1 MVRAA
6 PLHVPRPTLLV
17 LVAALLLL
25 LPGCIVRRLK
35 IVRPG
40 VSSSAKLQTA
50 SLQQLVE
57 QLRVW
62 DEQIRTVN
70 ATVDMEPSLGSVL
83 KGEISE
89 LKEVRGFVLIRKPKM
104 IRMIGLYPVVRNR
117 AFDMVSDG
125 DQFKLYVP
133 AKDKFIV
140 GNNHQKKPSDR
151 RLENLRPQH
160 IFEALVVR
168 PPNDGE
174 RLVLENDTDELH
186 ANYILHVLKEQNGLL
201 LLARNVWFDRVH
213 LRVVRQQIFDDQGDM
228 ISDTRYDDYQEV
240 EGIPFPK
247 RFLIM
252 RPKDEYG
259 IKLKVKK
266 VKLNAPAGGRK
277 ICTGAAV
284 RQQAAGYF
292 LAGPQRFHQPIR
304 QPIRQ
309 PISQPVW
316 RQRRVADVSG
326 GTRWSIKWFCRTCAT
341 GRCVPCSACWRWQSR
356 WC

>member
-1 MVRAA
+1 MNLPKVRGLSFPRGFGLICKSMVRAA

-62 DEQIRTVN
+62 DKQIRTVN
-70 ATVDMEPSLGSVL
+70 ATVDLEPSLGSVL

-89 LKEVRGFVLIRKPKM
+89 LKEVRGFVLIRKPQM

-201 LLARNVWFDRVH
+201 LLVRNVWFDRVH

-266 VKLNAPAGGRK
+266 VKLNAPLGDEKFVLAQPSGSKLMDISSPDRGATTSPSAGPSASPSGSPAGG
-277 ICTGAAV
+277 
-284 RQQAAGYF
+284 
-292 LAGPQRFHQPIR
+292 P
-304 QPIRQ
+304 
-309 PISQPVW
+309 
-316 RQRRVADVSG
+316 SG
-326 GTRWSIKWFCRTCAT
+326 DSDESPESPG
-341 GRCVPCSACWRWQSR
+341 GHGDQ
-356 WC
+356 